1 MHNYGPYTFL
11 YGTTAYVIPERMRS
25 GLELYV
31 KDHIEPGDFL
41 TAVIR
46 NDLKEAIGRADDENM
61 AVLPAYV
68 NYFYNHAP
76 SPCWG
81 SKEKMDA
88 WLKEG
93 KRKERANEL

>member
-1 MHNYGPYTFL
+1 MHDYGPYTFL
-11 YGTTAYVIPERMRS
+11 YGATAYVIPERMRS

-31 KDHIEPGDFL
+31 KDHIKPGDFL
-41 TAVIR
+41 TAVIQ
-46 NDLKEAIGRADDENM
+46 NDLAKATGRADGENM

-76 SPCWG
+76 GSCWG

-93 KRKERANEL
+93 KNEG